1 MSKPPIRQIQINVSK
16 PVKKHDFSQKRP
28 SAQVDEIL
36 LMRSS
41 QSTKNIEHLLHYQ
54 QQSSNQPALT
64 SRQNTSST
72 TTSLQ
77 QLPSTQLL
85 TQIQQKNRLNNA
97 NKFSLKRNSA
107 ADALITYN
115 QLQKLEVNSRQDKQQ
130 NVNETSGIV
139 KKQLQS
145 KRQGNNPQM
154 KQNHQQLQDVLESSS
169 NQQQNNTNMNQQH
182 NSIPKLIKIQAY
194 ESNQN
199 IVHDEDY
206 LQESFANN
214 NNDTQNTQDSLKQI
228 NNPVNQ
234 TAFDQQQ
241 QQQLY
246 EDGCYLSQAH
256 IQKKD
261 IYDYNLQSAQ
271 KAQQSVHKRQ
281 LDQKIQKLP
290 SSYDT
295 FDKDKE
301 ENMSNI
307 NAKDKTQQQ
316 NQISLNQPQN
326 PSNLNLNFSQSDK
339 NKPIPTI
346 FNNFRDNKTYMTQDD
361 YHSQHLQEKQQLKIV
376 KKQVDLSGDCKVEQQ
391 LDNDEIDIKV
401 YAKIVKTAWIAL
413 GKILHNT
420 QLKLQISARKIAII
434 SVSPTTLRK
443 FNMLQVAKKECMED
457 VEQIKFPLTYSITN
471 TTEISDSVNLSE
483 HHLMIPNERNDNHP
497 QQNMNSQLTDQ
508 HELEVR
514 NEYGI
519 EPKYQRGIPIYLDQ
533 EADLKHLQNLPPHQ
547 EFDEQTSLM
556 QKENQILD
564 IINSIKIQESIIDK
578 NRQYMRKYHSMIVD
592 YCEEWWELLR
602 KEQHTLFEINK
613 LYKDQKLQ
621 KELKQALI
629 YQLLTISLLGFVIS
643 QQEQVCMITQL
654 RNLIHNTHLAFLI
667 IMQYIMDRFPDAIK
681 NENVWSA
688 QISQVLEY
696 RLKNQSKYLNKK
708 MRLTNLMQINN
719 QISSLLLQILDKCEN
734 ERLKY
739 DKQER
744 TQVFS
749 HPLLEAL
756 RYVVKNI
763 GNLSFEQA
771 KATVGRSLRSD
782 YSIVEKRMEQNL
794 LDQINQTTS
803 GEENQEQQDLRVE
816 VDQSLSLIEAP
827 YVKQMRRPDKLYT
840 LVLDL
845 DETLIHYHEVNEYEG
860 ELRIRPG
867 ANEFLAKMSQYYE
880 IMIFTAAVQDYAD
893 WAISHLES
901 EDCIQYRLYRQHAVP
916 YVSQDQQHSYY
927 ITLLRIFNSS
937 LKMEFSQKPGWRTPK
952 TLLFLSQDPCLKPQ
966 QIAKLMM

>member
-36 LMRSS
+36 HMRSS

-54 QQSSNQPALT
+54 QQSHNQPALT
-64 SRQNTSST
+64 TRQNIST
-72 TTSLQ
+72 TNTSLQ

-85 TQIQQKNRLNNA
+85 TQIQQKNRVNNA

-107 ADALITYN
+107 ADALVTYN

-139 KKQLQS
+139 NKQLQS
-145 KRQGNNPQM
+145 KRQGDNPQM
-154 KQNHQQLQDVLESSS
+154 KQNHQQLQD
-169 NQQQNNTNMNQQH
+169 
-182 NSIPKLIKIQAY
+182 
-194 ESNQN
+194 
-199 IVHDEDY
+199 
-206 LQESFANN
+206 
-214 NNDTQNTQDSLKQI
+214 
-228 NNPVNQ
+228 
-234 TAFDQQQ
+234 
-241 QQQLY
+241 
-246 EDGCYLSQAH
+246 
-256 IQKKD
+256 
-261 IYDYNLQSAQ
+261 
-271 KAQQSVHKRQ
+271 
-281 LDQKIQKLP
+281 KLP

-307 NAKDKTQQQ
+307 NAKDKTKLQ

-326 PSNLNLNFSQSDK
+326 PSNLNLNYSQSDK

-361 YHSQHLQEKQQLKIV
+361 YHSQHLQEKQQLKV
-376 KKQVDLSGDCKVEQQ
+376 FKKQVDLSDDFKVEQQ
-391 LDNDEIDIKV
+391 LNNDEIDIKV
-401 YAKIVKTAWIAL
+401 YAKIVKTAWIAP

-471 TTEISDSVNLSE
+471 TTEISDSINLSE
-483 HHLMIPNERNDNHP
+483 QHHMIPNERNDNHP

-519 EPKYQRGIPIYLDQ
+519 EPKYQRDIPIYLDQ
-533 EADLKHLQNLPPHQ
+533 EAELKHLQNLPQHQ

-564 IINSIKIQESIIDK
+564 TINSIKIQESIIDK

-916 YVSQDQQHSYY
+916 Y